1 MIATSTPTTL
11 SELATSGGQAFE
23 RLGFPNR
30 KHEAWRYTST
40 RAFAQ
45 FGGHGLSPPDET
57 LLGTVAKRL
66 SELSPGPEDGARFV
80 FVGGTLV
87 SSLSSGQLPQ
97 GVSVSPLSEADLT
110 DLGSIA
116 TSEEDAFVA
125 LNTSHLTDGLAIDV
139 ERGSASKTPIE
150 IIHVAIAGD
159 AGGHPRVLLRAAP
172 LSEVIVVERF
182 VSLDDQPSMTNAV
195 IEISATGGAH
205 VLHAQLIAPGAQA
218 THKGHIGARVGR
230 DSRFQS
236 HVFSLGGSLARTDL
250 HVQLAE
256 PGASCSLDGLYLARG
271 KEQLDHYVQMD
282 HAAPHTTSEAYYK
295 GVVDDQGVGGF
306 VGRVLIARGANGSS
320 SEQLNN
326 NLLLSNEAFAHTRPQ
341 LEIDN
346 DDVKASHGS
355 TVGQLDQDALFYL
368 ESRGLPRNTARAM
381 LTLAFAK
388 QMTHRLP
395 LDYLKNALKSF
406 ISSRLSGAADG
417 EILAAFHEDL

>member
-1 MIATSTPTTL
+1 MVATSIPTTL

-40 RAFAQ
+40 RSFAR
-45 FGGHGLSPPDET
+45 FGDRALTPPDE
-57 LLGTVAKRL
+57 ARL
-66 SELSPGPEDGARFV
+66 AAVTERLERLSPGPKDGSRFV

-87 SSLSSGQLPQ
+87 NSLSTGQPPE
-97 GVSVSPLSEADLT
+97 GVTVKPLSQSDLKE
-110 DLGSIA
+110 LGEIA
-116 TSEEDAFVA
+116 TSDEDAFIA
-125 LNTSHLTDGLAIDV
+125 LNTSHLNEGLAIDV
-139 ERGSASKTPIE
+139 ARGAVTKTPIE
-150 IIHVAIAGD
+150 IVHVAISGD

-172 LSEVIVVERF
+172 LSEVTLVERF
-182 VSLDDQPSMTNAV
+182 VSLDDEPSMTNAV
-195 IEISATGGAH
+195 IEISATGGARVRH
-205 VLHAQLIAPGAQA
+205 VKLIAPGVQA
-218 THKGHIGARVGR
+218 NHKGHIGARVGR
-230 DSRFQS
+230 DSHLMS
-236 HVFSLGGSLARTDL
+236 HVFSLGGAIARTDL

-256 PGASCSLDGLYLARG
+256 PGASCTLDGLYLARG
-271 KEQLDHYVQMD
+271 EEQLDHYVQMD
-282 HAAPHTTSEAYYK
+282 HASPHTTSEAYYK
-295 GVVDDQGVGGF
+295 GVADDQAVGGF

-368 ESRGLPRNTARAM
+368 ESRGLPHSTAQAM
-381 LTLAFAK
+381 LTLAFAEE
-388 QMTHRLP
+388 MTHRLP
-395 LDYLKNALKSF
+395 LDYLKDALKSF

-417 EILAAFHEDL
+417 ALLAAFHEDL